1 MLSDSIYMRGSQNR
15 QIYREKVDEWLSGL
29 GKGQWGTTAKG
40 TGIILRVMKMFWK
53 QTVAMVIQH
62 IE

>member
-1 MLSDSIYMRGSQNR
+1 MRGSQNR

-62 IE
+62 SE